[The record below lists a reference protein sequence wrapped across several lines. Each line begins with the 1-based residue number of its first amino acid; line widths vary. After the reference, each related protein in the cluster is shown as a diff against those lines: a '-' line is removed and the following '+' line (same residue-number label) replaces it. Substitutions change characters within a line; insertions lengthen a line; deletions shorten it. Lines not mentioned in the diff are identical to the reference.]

1 MGLGKGDPSRH
12 QSDGIL
18 AWLLPIMVV
27 VIAGGLALS
36 DESASDWLRFD
47 RLAIVDGEIWR
58 LLTGH
63 FVHLG
68 IPHYLLNCAGLLLVW
83 YLVGARFDANSWLL
97 ISIGSIIGIDLGF
110 WLFEPQLTWY
120 VGLSGVVHGLLAAGI
135 VGTVGKDGPTVLIL
149 AVMLAGKLGYE
160 QFAGPLPGSENSSGG
175 AVIVNAHLYGAIAG
189 ALTAAML
196 TILSKQ
202 PRQSG

>member
-36 DESASDWLRFD
+36 DESASDLLRFD
-47 RLAIVDGEIWR
+47 RLAIADGEIWR

-83 YLVGARFDANSWLL
+83 YLVGARFAANSWLL